1 LNDCIISFEGLTI
14 YFFDY
19 AVIFLCKISN
29 SDVPLPSLCID
40 NVSDN
45 HYLEKALH
53 VPELVIVWNHTIINF
68 ISDKFKRIV
77 SVREIHSGHHEV
89 ITEIDKGKTKVSK
102 LVATHV
108 FQRHLS

>member
-1 LNDCIISFEGLTI
+1 
-14 YFFDY
+14 
-19 AVIFLCKISN
+19 
-29 SDVPLPSLCID
+29 
-40 NVSDN
+40 
-45 HYLEKALH
+45 LEKALH

-102 LVATHV
+102 LVATIRASRLMSFNGVYLDYSYEVHDIALKIKKALEEE
-108 FQRHLS
+108 FNIKF

>member
-1 LNDCIISFEGLTI
+1 MLSF
-14 YFFDY
+14 FF
-19 AVIFLCKISN
+19 VKFQIVMFLYQAYVSI
-29 SDVPLPSLCID
+29 
-40 NVSDN
+40 SDN
-45 HYLEKALH
+45 HYLEKVLH